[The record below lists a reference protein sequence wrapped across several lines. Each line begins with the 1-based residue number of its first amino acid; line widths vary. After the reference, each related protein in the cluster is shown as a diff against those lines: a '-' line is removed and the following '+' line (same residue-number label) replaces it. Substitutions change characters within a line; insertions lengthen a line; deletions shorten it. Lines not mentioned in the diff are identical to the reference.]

1 MQAQKIVVIHPGS
14 LYLRIGRAS
23 DLNPLTILH
32 AIGRKRKSNNDQ
44 KLHHHDPL
52 LPSLVTRDNEN
63 EVMEEFEENRLHV
76 SHAIQTHRP
85 QHEER
90 YGGLKRQRIA
100 TPPQQIAT
108 FNRRA
113 VPEELPLDPS
123 IKNEDVRIKN
133 EANNTDSKLPINIF
147 DKDILKLNF
156 NEENQYNVHFP
167 IKRGE
172 LNVHPRVGGSL
183 TSVLSDLE
191 DIWSY
196 AIHELMQIQRKS
208 LAQYGAVLVVPDVY
222 NRSVLRELVTL
233 LLCRLK
239 FRACF
244 LLQDHVA
251 ATFGAGLGYA
261 CVVDVGDQKCSISC
275 VEDGISQPDTR
286 VRLGYGGGDVTQVF
300 FALLRKCCFPYKDCN
315 VDDDYDDAVLIMK
328 LKERFCHL
336 NLDVCG
342 AQEKCFEVCILCIM
356 KKCLNFVFSEKNFRL
371 LSLRSIYAILFNW
384 VMNVL

>member
-32 AIGRKRKSNNDQ
+32 AIGRKRKSNSDQ
-44 KLHHHDPL
+44 KQQYHDPL
-52 LPSLVTRDNEN
+52 LPSLITKDKQN
-63 EVMEEFEENRLHV
+63 EVMQEFEESRLHV
-76 SHAIQTHRP
+76 SHAIQSHKP

-108 FNRRA
+108 FNRRT
-113 VPEELPLDPS
+113 VPEELPLEAS
-123 IKNEDVRIKN
+123 IKNESLKVKN
-133 EANNTDSKLPINIF
+133 EVNGEDNKLPNNIF
-147 DKDILKLNF
+147 DKDLLKLNF
-156 NEENQYNVHFP
+156 NEEKHYNVHFP

-172 LNVHPRVGGSL
+172 LNTHSQVGGSL

-196 AIHELMQIQRKS
+196 AIHELMEIPRKN

-233 LLCRLK
+233 LLSRLK

-244 LLQDHVA
+244 LIQDHVA
-251 ATFGAGLGYA
+251 STFGAGLGYA

-300 FALLRKCCFPYKDCN
+300 LALLRKCCFPYKNCN
-315 VDDDYDDAVLIMK
+315 VDDDYDDAVLIMN
-328 LKERFCHL
+328 LKEKFCHL

-342 AQEKCFEVCILCIM
+342 AQEKTFEVCTALKSDLKCIFI
-356 KKCLNFVFSEKNFRL
+356 KRNFR
-371 LSLRSIYAILFNW
+371 
-384 VMNVL
+384 